1 MQTVL
6 VSYDSARIAGRFSA
20 CFEANLARCG
30 LMRDVRQRIRFGLLP
45 ILGLAVLLTPIAG
58 VTAHQAQPSSG
69 KLLLATVVDASGK
82 TVVDFGVD
90 DFLIQE
96 AGDEREILDVHVA
109 DYPIVVL
116 IDDAPQS
123 NEIEPIKTAI
133 ARFIA
138 RVGERPVAVGTL
150 SSPSELIASLED
162 AREDV
167 LERLSNMTTKP
178 GNASTLPAVA
188 HAARVL
194 QDTGSPF
201 SAIVVVTGRAIDARV
216 PVEGDLLPSIIESGA
231 SVHVVESQASQL
243 SSTDAIGSDNV
254 PDLLRVLSDQTHGQ
268 YTTIF
273 SSASYGT
280 ALDRLADKLSAELMI
295 QYLVPAGEPGGDVR
309 VGVRRP
315 GARVVGLGVK

>member
-1 MQTVL
+1 
-6 VSYDSARIAGRFSA
+6 
-20 CFEANLARCG
+20 
-30 LMRDVRQRIRFGLLP
+30 MRDVRATIRFGLVL
-45 ILGLAVLLTPIAG
+45 LCGLAVPFRPATSA
-58 VTAHQAQPSSG
+58 ASQSRASG
-69 KLLLATVVDASGK
+69 RILLATVVDASGK
-82 TVVDFGVD
+82 TLVDFGVD

-96 AGDEREILDVHVA
+96 AGDEREVLDVHVA

-123 NEIEPIKTAI
+123 SDLGPIKSAI

-150 SSPSELIASLED
+150 SKPSELVASLED
-162 AREDV
+162 AREVV
-167 LERLSNMTTKP
+167 LERLANLSATP
-178 GNASTLPAVA
+178 GSPSTLPAVA

-216 PVEGDLLPSIIESGA
+216 PVEGDLLPSITESGA
-231 SVHVVESQASQL
+231 AVHVVESQASQL
-243 SSTDAIGSDNV
+243 DAPDALGGDAV
-254 PDLLRVLSDQTHGQ
+254 PDLLRVLADQTHGQ

-273 SSASYGT
+273 TSASYGT

-295 QYLVPAGEPGGDVR
+295 QYLVPAGEIGGDVR

-315 GARVVGLGVK
+315 GSRVVGLGVK